1 MDLLQAFSLALIQGI
16 TEFLPVSSSAH
27 LILPAV
33 VLGWQDQG
41 LAFDVAVH
49 FGSLLAVIWYFR
61 QDILRLSSALIER
74 IASGQKTKDSS
85 FSTNLIIASLPILPI
100 GFLFRFDIEQHLR
113 SVNTIIITTIVF
125 AILLLAADRLGR
137 HNPRD
142 ADLDWKKAL
151 LIGASQ
157 CLALI
162 PGTSRSGI
170 TMTAALLTGFTR
182 EEASRISFLISIPT
196 IAAASSLKFADLVLS
211 TTPIDWFT
219 LLTGAVVAMIS
230 AYLCIR
236 LFLNVIARIG
246 FLPFV
251 IYRILLGGLLLVLVA
266 LQTETGIVFH

>member
-1 MDLLQAFSLALIQGI
+1 
-16 TEFLPVSSSAH
+16 
-27 LILPAV
+27 
-33 VLGWQDQG
+33 
-41 LAFDVAVH
+41 
-49 FGSLLAVIWYFR
+49 
-61 QDILRLSSALIER
+61 
-74 IASGQKTKDSS
+74 
-85 FSTNLIIASLPILPI
+85 
-100 GFLFRFDIEQHLR
+100 
-113 SVNTIIITTIVF
+113 
-125 AILLLAADRLGR
+125 
-137 HNPRD
+137 
-142 ADLDWKKAL
+142 
-151 LIGASQ
+151 
-157 CLALI
+157 
-162 PGTSRSGI
+162 
-170 TMTAALLTGFTR
+170 MTAALLTGFTR